1 MLFRSVRFTMSEEE
15 DSHILLDRLEHD
27 LRSME
32 FNRPYDV
39 IEIRKLESKI
49 SELKTKSQESELS
62 FGQF

>member
-1 MLFRSVRFTMSEEE
+1 MSEEE
-15 DSHILLDRLEHD
+15 DPHALLDRLEHD

-32 FNRPYDV
+32 FNQPYDV

-49 SELKTKSQESELS
+49 LELKTKLQESDLA

>member
-1 MLFRSVRFTMSEEE
+1 MAEGE
-15 DSHILLDRLEHD
+15 DQHALLDRLEHD

-32 FNRPYDV
+32 FNQPYNV

-49 SELKTKSQESELS
+49 RELKTKMQESDLA

>member
-1 MLFRSVRFTMSEEE
+1 MAEEE
-15 DSHILLDRLEHD
+15 DPHALLDRLEND

-32 FNRPYDV
+32 FNQPYNV

-49 SELKTKSQESELS
+49 HELKTKLQESDLA

>member
-1 MLFRSVRFTMSEEE
+1 MAEEE
-15 DSHILLDRLEHD
+15 DPHVLLDRLEHD

-32 FNRPYDV
+32 FNQPYNV

-49 SELKTKSQESELS
+49 HELKTKLQESDLA

>member
-1 MLFRSVRFTMSEEE
+1 MAEEE
-15 DSHILLDRLEHD
+15 DHHALLDKLEHD

-49 SELKTKSQESELS
+49 LELKTKLQESELA
-62 FGQF
+62 FGQA

>member
-1 MLFRSVRFTMSEEE
+1 MSEEK
-15 DSHILLDRLEHD
+15 DTHALLDRLEDD

-39 IEIRKLESKI
+39 VEIRKLKSKI
-49 SELKTKSQESELS
+49 NELTTKSQESELS